1 VVSISFSVYGQRC
14 STVFHPES
22 RIFLFFRR
30 PYNMS
35 NPIAMLLSIQIVG
48 SAVAWIRRLD
58 LETFDLV
65 LDGADLTHEVL
76 HI

>member
-1 VVSISFSVYGQRC
+1 
-14 STVFHPES
+14 
-22 RIFLFFRR
+22 
-30 PYNMS
+30 MS